1 MWKRLDDSEGA
12 EAPVRASSPAVERG
26 PTEPHAPADRSRPQQ
41 AAAAGVP
48 NIGESIVIKGELTG
62 SEDLQID
69 GTVEGTID
77 LRQHQ
82 LTIGPG
88 GRINAAVSAK
98 SVVIVG
104 RIAGDIT
111 AAERI
116 EIRSEG
122 TVEGDLTAPVV
133 GIAEGAN
140 FRGNIDMRSAE
151 KTAGAPAPKEG
162 GRSKAGG
169 VSSGESRVAASP
181 STSELPRREPR

>member
-1 MWKRLDDSEGA
+1 MWKRPDDPEGA
-12 EAPVRASSPAVERG
+12 EAPARASSPAVQRE
-26 PTEPHAPADRSRPQQ
+26 PTEPHASADRSRPPV
-41 AAAAGVP
+41 APAGVP
-48 NIGESIVIKGELTG
+48 NIGKSIVIKGELTG

-88 GRINAAVSAK
+88 GRINAAVAAK

-104 RIAGDIT
+104 RIAGNIT
-111 AAERI
+111 AVERI

-140 FRGNIDMRSAE
+140 FRGSIDMRSAE
-151 KTAGAPAPKEG
+151 NNAAAPAPKES

-169 VSSGESRVAASP
+169 VSSGESRVAASR
-181 STSELPRREPR
+181 STNELPRREPR